1 MEIGDISYEKAEIFF
16 LLIKPFKGH
25 YMYKE
30 NKKKPGRPK
39 KTWRRVIIIEMAW
52 KGHSQNIIHQLS
64 KDKERWKELYLAY
77 DPQGSNEGLSS
88 KSKELLTQLHKT
100 QTLEKKMT
108 ESSGE

>member
-1 MEIGDISYEKAEIFF
+1 MKRQNFF
-16 LLIKPFKGH
+16 LLIKPFKGP

-30 NKKKPGRPK
+30 NEKKREGQK
-39 KTWRRVIIIEMAW
+39 KTWIRVIEIKMAW

-64 KDKERWKELYLAY
+64 KDKKRWNELYLAY

-100 QTLEKKMT
+100 QTLGEKMT

>member
-1 MEIGDISYEKAEIFF
+1 
-16 LLIKPFKGH
+16 
-25 YMYKE
+25 MYKE

-39 KTWRRVIIIEMAW
+39 KTWRTVIIIEMAW
-52 KGHSQNIIHQLS
+52 KGHRQNIIHQLS

-88 KSKELLTQLHKT
+88 KSEELLTQLHIT
-100 QTLEKKMT
+100 QTLGEKMT

>member
-16 LLIKPFKGH
+16 YLSSPSEVTTCTRKIKKS
-25 YMYKE
+25 
-30 NKKKPGRPK
+30 GRPK
-39 KTWRRVIIIEMAW
+39 KTWRRVIVIEMAW

-88 KSKELLTQLHKT
+88 KSEELLTQLHIT
-100 QTLEKKMT
+100 QTLGEKMT